1 MQKFYS
7 VSKTVTQSVR
17 TNGDPGSCFD
27 GRNNARKTVVFLHH
41 PRFLFQ
47 LRKDDRDIII
57 VTRIIFAAALAF
69 LFKKVGKP
77 TDPMKLLPQITPS
90 RAEAR

>member
-1 MQKFYS
+1 VQKFHP
-7 VSKTVTQSVR
+7 VSETVTKSVR

-27 GRNNARKTVVFLHH
+27 GRNNARKTVVLLHH

-69 LFKKVGKP
+69 LFEKVGKP

>member
-1 MQKFYS
+1 VQNPYS

-17 TNGDPGSCFD
+17 TNGDPSSCFD
-27 GRNNARKTVVFLHH
+27 GRNNAKETVVLLHH
-41 PRFLFQ
+41 LRFPFQ
-47 LRKDDRDIII
+47 LRKDDRDKII
-57 VTRIIFAAALAF
+57 VTRVIFAAALAF